1 MLLKHLNNNH
11 CLLFLETVN
20 GNKSKTI
27 KINTTQKNVSDI
39 NNKSKTQQFA
49 STNENEKN
57 DSTNAPTDSLKQN
70 LIDTSRK
77 SYFNLDFNK
86 IN

>member
-1 MLLKHLNNNH
+1 MLLKHLNNNNNH

-27 KINTTQKNVSDI
+27 KNVSDI
-39 NNKSKTQQFA
+39 NNKSKTQQLA